1 MPTISLTDYLSR
13 ENVIFDLASSDKP
26 GLLATLAAV
35 VAERIPDVEE
45 SAVLA
50 QLAERESVQSTGI
63 GHGLALPHGL
73 VPGLEGP
80 VLLVG
85 RVDPPADFEALDGRP
100 VDLLFLVLSP
110 EDGMKLHLRL
120 LARVARIIGR
130 EEVLQRLRDAEGADE
145 AYQLLIEEDAR
156 HVY

>member
-1 MPTISLTDYLSR
+1 MPTISLADYLSR
-13 ENVIFDLASSDKP
+13 ENVIFDLASADKP
-26 GLLATLAAV
+26 GLLATLAAA

-45 SAVLA
+45 SAVLV

-85 RVDPPADFEALDGRP
+85 RVDPPAEFEALDGLP
-100 VDLLFLVLSP
+100 VDLVFLVLSP
-110 EDGMKLHLRL
+110 EDGEKLHLRL

-130 EEVLQRLRDAEGADE
+130 AEVLQRLRDAEGADE
-145 AYQLLIEEDAR
+145 VYQLLIEEDAR